1 MPSKIDD
8 PILKRLRQSFDCT
21 LGQRE
26 QAAITCRELTPIIIA
41 ASTTVS
47 SPRKTICIT
56 LTASLPLSSGFS
68 SPYPDIIT
76 LLLTPDIIT
85 LLQQSLFSSLTELP
99 KQTTICASI
108 GGEPCICSRT
118 RNLTKEGLCLSWR

>member
-8 PILKRLRQSFDCT
+8 PILKGCDNLSIVP
-21 LGQRE
+21 LAKGE

-56 LTASLPLSSGFS
+56 SNRFS
-68 SPYPDIIT
+68 SFIVRVLIPIP
-76 LLLTPDIIT
+76 
-85 LLQQSLFSSLTELP
+85 
-99 KQTTICASI
+99 
-108 GGEPCICSRT
+108 
-118 RNLTKEGLCLSWR
+118 

>member
-56 LTASLPLSSGFS
+56 SNRFS
-68 SPYPDIIT
+68 SFIVRVLIPIP
-76 LLLTPDIIT
+76 
-85 LLQQSLFSSLTELP
+85 
-99 KQTTICASI
+99 
-108 GGEPCICSRT
+108 
-118 RNLTKEGLCLSWR
+118 